1 MMESADLGERDDLSE
16 ISVVDRP
23 PFRRVL
29 LQRKM
34 RAGAIVVPPVVRK
47 DSAEMPLVEDDYV
60 VQTLSAQGANESL
73 RIGIL
78 PR

>member
-1 MMESADLGERDDLSE
+1 MMESADLGERGDLSE
-16 ISVVDRP
+16 SSVLDRP

-34 RAGAIVVPPVVRK
+34 RPGAIVVPPVVRK